1 MKEEYRQAFAEVYEI
16 FKLMPQELLDKIPE
30 NFYQMIEEERD
41 TLYNPNIK
49 EPIENQTLKNETV
62 IILGLIYR
70 DFLCSPEERKE
81 LKEKDAK
88 DIQKVK
94 ELMQNESRKKYNPDD
109 IFENKQ
115 KKNETKE
122 NSMVTQ
128 EKWYQKI
135 FNIIKNIFS

>member
-1 MKEEYRQAFAEVYEI
+1 MKEEYRQAFTEVYEI

-30 NFYQMIEEERD
+30 NFYQMIAGERD

-88 DIQKVK
+88 DIQEVK

-115 KKNETKE
+115 KKNKTKE

-135 FNIIKNIFS
+135 FNIIKSIFS

>member
-1 MKEEYRQAFAEVYEI
+1 MKEDYRQAFTEVYEI
-16 FKLMPQELLDKIPE
+16 FKLMPQELLDKIPS
-30 NFYQMIEEERD
+30 NFYRMIEEERD
-41 TLYNPNIK
+41 TSYNPNIK

-88 DIQKVK
+88 DIQEVK
-94 ELMQNESRKKYNPDD
+94 ELMQNESRQKYNPDD
-109 IFENKQ
+109 IFE
-115 KKNETKE
+115 KKEKKSKIKE

-135 FNIIKNIFS
+135 FNVIKSLFV

>member
-81 LKEKDAK
+81 CKTNQEKNIILMIYLRINKRRMKLKKILWLHK
-88 DIQKVK
+88 KNGI
-94 ELMQNESRKKYNPDD
+94 KKYL
-109 IFENKQ
+109 I
-115 KKNETKE
+115 
-122 NSMVTQ
+122 
-128 EKWYQKI
+128 
-135 FNIIKNIFS
+135 

>member
-1 MKEEYRQAFAEVYEI
+1 MKEEYRQAFTEVYEI

-41 TLYNPNIK
+41 TLYKPNIK

-109 IFENKQ
+109 IFEGKQ
-115 KKNETKE
+115 KKKKTKE

-135 FNIIKNIFS
+135 FNIIKSIFS